1 MSNLGPLVPGAIF
14 KEDLINS
21 NGGSIG
27 AFNPMNWNPGYVN
40 HELQYYKP
48 ENAYKENGNIVIK
61 AERRADGSIVS
72 ARYSQCQLIF
82 NLFVTHELLFMISK
96 ILNN

>member
-1 MSNLGPLVPGAIF
+1 MFALGPLVPGAIF
-14 KEDLINS
+14 KEDLIKS

-27 AFNPMNWNPGYVN
+27 AFNPVTWNPGYTN

-61 AERRADGSIVS
+61 AERRANGDIVS
-72 ARYSQCQLIF
+72 ARCLF
-82 NLFVTHELLFMISK
+82 N
-96 ILNN
+96 NNN

>member
-82 NLFVTHELLFMISK
+82 N
-96 ILNN
+96 

>member
-27 AFNPMNWNPGYVN
+27 AFNPMTWNPGYFN

-82 NLFVTHELLFMISK
+82 N
-96 ILNN
+96 

>member
-1 MSNLGPLVPGAIF
+1 MVAVGPLAPGAIF

-27 AFNPMNWNPGYVN
+27 AFNPMTWNPGYTN
-40 HELQYYKP
+40 HELQYYKA

-61 AERRADGSIVS
+61 AERRANGDIVS
-72 ARYSQCQLIF
+72 ARYF
-82 NLFVTHELLFMISK
+82 NQY
-96 ILNN
+96 